1 MDQSLTLSMAYILF
15 SRGVSA
21 FPNVRSGEV
30 GTLIKTLHMSTTCS
44 CRCVLETC
52 TPACDWVYSFK
63 CISFSVW
70 VHSTRVVYSHCVHSC
85 FGCHTVVR

>member
-52 TPACDWVYSFK
+52 TPACDWVYAFK
-63 CISFSVW
+63 CISLSFW
-70 VHSTRVVYSHCVHSC
+70 VHSTRVVYSHV
-85 FGCHTVVR
+85 FIVVLDATP

>member
-1 MDQSLTLSMAYILF
+1 MHQCLTLSMASILF

-30 GTLIKTLHMSTTCS
+30 GTLTKTQHMSMTCS

-52 TPACDWVYSFK
+52 TPACDWVYAFK
-63 CISFSVW
+63 CISLSFW
-70 VHSTRVVYSHCVHSC
+70 VHSTRVVYSRVFIVVLHA
-85 FGCHTVVR
+85 TVER